1 MNDMFGN
8 KETGAALQAAIMPG
22 PQPSPPR
29 WELRSFAR
37 QTGLRNL
44 TPLGLWEPEAHNQT
58 LIEPAQQLD
67 RSLQHL
73 TS

>member
-37 QTGLRNL
+37 HWLRNL
-44 TPLGLWEPEAHNQT
+44 THLGAMETENT
-58 LIEPAQQLD
+58 
-67 RSLQHL
+67 
-73 TS
+73 